1 MKTPYSFSVLRYVHD
16 IVTGEFVNVGVILFA
31 PKVRFLGAI
40 CSQRYSRLTK
50 MFSNI
55 DGEHYRQTTGYFQAK
70 IEEEGERLI
79 SELPLIEL
87 PDRVTAF
94 ASRILP
100 LDDSTLQFSPEGY
113 GLTEKPKETLE
124 QLYSRYVEKYYEK
137 PDRPSRTD
145 DEVWRVYKK
154 SFEEKHILAKL
165 SPHQIIGHNYDYE
178 FKYSAKNGKWHLQ
191 EPISFD
197 LLEASSIA
205 DKANNWLGRI
215 TSLMDGGEIFKLNI
229 LFGGPRDEKL
239 NKSFV
244 KAQNILHRMEC
255 EHQFIKEDEA
265 GPFAE
270 NLKKEIEAS
279 HAGN

>member
-16 IVTGEFVNVGVILFA
+16 IVTGEFVNVGVVLFA
-31 PKVRFLGAI
+31 PQVRFLGAI
-40 CSQRYSRLTK
+40 CSPRYSRLTK

-70 IEEEGERLI
+70 INEEGERLI
-79 SELPLIEL
+79 SELPLTEM

-113 GLTEKPKETLE
+113 GITEKPEETLE
-124 QLYSRYVEKYYEK
+124 QLYNRHVEKYSEK
-137 PDRPSRTD
+137 TDRASRTD
-145 DEVWRVYKK
+145 DEVWRFYKK
-154 SFEEKHILAKL
+154 TFEEKHILSKL
-165 SPHQIIGHNYDYE
+165 SPHQIIGRNYDYE

-197 LLEASSIA
+197 LLEASSIT
-205 DKANNWLGRI
+205 DKANSWLGRI
-215 TSLMDGGEIFKLNI
+215 TSLLDGGEPFKLNI
-229 LFGGPRDEKL
+229 LLGRPRDEKL
-239 NKSFV
+239 YNTFG
-244 KAQNILHRMEC
+244 KAQNILHSMQC

-265 GPFAE
+265 ESFAE
-270 NLKKEIEAS
+270 ELKREIAAP
-279 HAGN
+279 HTKG